1 MSQTKKLPNWKDIPL
16 AGNIYTPGDP
26 QYKTGDWRTFKPVI
40 DHEKCTKCLLCWIC
54 CPEPS
59 IIRTKDDEIEIDY
72 DQCKGCGICAAECPI
87 KCIKMVEG

>member
-26 QYKTGDWRTFKPVI
+26 QYKTGDWRTYKPVI

-59 IIRTKDDEIEIDY
+59 IIRTKDDGIEIDY